1 MTSEDD
7 ERCWQELI
15 KDVRRLPHDKPPLS
29 GRKTELRVVPKISPD
44 RVYRGAALA
53 DIVIGGTDNIDANTA
68 RRFVCQTVVPERAA
82 LHCDHHRQRT
92 APKRRGR
99 HLRRPRGF
107 ERTGSAMAQPARHS
121 AAYFSGASPRTP
133 AGRFRRN
140 PHSAEKA
147 ARKTGTLL
155 TEDAAGR

>member
-53 DIVIGGTDNIDANTA
+53 DIVIGGTDNIDANRPPFQT
-68 RRFVCQTVVPERAA
+68 RRI
-82 LHCDHHRQRT
+82 
-92 APKRRGR
+92 
-99 HLRRPRGF
+99 
-107 ERTGSAMAQPARHS
+107 
-121 AAYFSGASPRTP
+121 
-133 AGRFRRN
+133 
-140 PHSAEKA
+140 
-147 ARKTGTLL
+147 
-155 TEDAAGR
+155 

>member
-53 DIVIGGTDNIDANTA
+53 MKLVVRWIQKN
-68 RRFVCQTVVPERAA
+68 FV
-82 LHCDHHRQRT
+82 
-92 APKRRGR
+92 
-99 HLRRPRGF
+99 
-107 ERTGSAMAQPARHS
+107 
-121 AAYFSGASPRTP
+121 
-133 AGRFRRN
+133 N
-140 PHSAEKA
+140 
-147 ARKTGTLL
+147 
-155 TEDAAGR
+155 

>member
-68 RRFVCQTVVPERAA
+68 RPFQTPANLR
-82 LHCDHHRQRT
+82 
-92 APKRRGR
+92 PKRS
-99 HLRRPRGF
+99 LTFTAIP
-107 ERTGSAMAQPARHS
+107 
-121 AAYFSGASPRTP
+121 
-133 AGRFRRN
+133 
-140 PHSAEKA
+140 
-147 ARKTGTLL
+147 KTRLL
-155 TEDAAGR
+155 TPSFRLSNGRT

>member
-53 DIVIGGTDNIDANTA
+53 DIVKGISDAIGVVNGEAQSYYQYVKTEWKNFYDDVKNQSVSGSEDFLQKMDTSFKNE
-68 RRFVCQTVVPERAA
+68 FQT
-82 LHCDHHRQRT
+82 LC
-92 APKRRGR
+92 
-99 HLRRPRGF
+99 
-107 ERTGSAMAQPARHS
+107 
-121 AAYFSGASPRTP
+121 
-133 AGRFRRN
+133 
-140 PHSAEKA
+140 KA
-147 ARKTGTLL
+147 F
-155 TEDAAGR
+155 

>member
-53 DIVIGGTDNIDANTA
+53 DIVIGGTDTSTPTPPAVSNAANL
-68 RRFVCQTVVPERAA
+68 R
-82 LHCDHHRQRT
+82 
-92 APKRRGR
+92 PKRS
-99 HLRRPRGF
+99 LTFTAIP
-107 ERTGSAMAQPARHS
+107 
-121 AAYFSGASPRTP
+121 
-133 AGRFRRN
+133 
-140 PHSAEKA
+140 
-147 ARKTGTLL
+147 KTRLL
-155 TEDAAGR
+155 TPSFRLSNGRT

>member
-53 DIVIGGTDNIDANTA
+53 DIVIGGTDNIDATFCPKSRLSREDFPTFGLPTMAIKAVFCCVSFFCSVKISFSFGFLAILFLSANIIA
-68 RRFVCQTVVPERAA
+68 ES
-82 LHCDHHRQRT
+82 QR
-92 APKRRGR
+92 
-99 HLRRPRGF
+99 
-107 ERTGSAMAQPARHS
+107 PA
-121 AAYFSGASPRTP
+121 
-133 AGRFRRN
+133 
-140 PHSAEKA
+140 
-147 ARKTGTLL
+147 
-155 TEDAAGR
+155 